1 MKSKSTNSFEMSGQ
15 YNNEFNDK
23 IDYLNEKNYEL
34 ELENKRLKD
43 KIGSS

>member
-1 MKSKSTNSFEMSGQ
+1 MSGQ

-34 ELENKRLKD
+34 ELENKKLKD
-43 KIGSS
+43 KIASS